1 MSTSNFS
8 KIAAKVLKAV
18 SSRVADSDRDA
29 DWQRVNSY
37 IADVLKD
44 SHVLY
49 AKLARLQGDFG
60 GEELARL
67 MKISEAVLTIGD
79 ELSNFS
85 KAFYE
90 GKYSMLQSEFTYGE
104 NGGAPSPNPKAEGGA
119 PPPSP
124 MSAPDA
130 PPTPPAP
137 ETPPSAPEAP
147 APVPEAP
154 LVPPAEPLTQ
164 DYDVPVEEAGAA
176 EGDDD
181 YSADE
186 EEPAKKPAK
195 KDDKPKKK
203 E

>member
-8 KIAAKVLKAV
+8 KVASKVLQAMSPKTAATERKAE
-18 SSRVADSDRDA
+18 SADRDA

-67 MKISEAVLTIGD
+67 MKVSEAVLTIGD
-79 ELSNFS
+79 ELSGFS

-104 NGGAPSPNPKAEGGA
+104 EGGAPVPNPKASPKPDVPA
-119 PPPSP
+119 PTP
-124 MSAPDA
+124 A
-130 PPTPPAP
+130 PPAP
-137 ETPPSAPEAP
+137 AP
-147 APVPEAP
+147 ALESS
-154 LVPPAEPLTQ
+154 EPLTQ
-164 DYDVPVEEAGAA
+164 DYDVPVEEAGS
-176 EGDDD
+176 EVD
-181 YSADE
+181 YSGEEEDEDE
-186 EEPAKKPAK
+186 ESESE
-195 KDDKPKKK
+195 KK
-203 E
+203 EEKPSKKG